1 MSDPTM
7 PMPDDP
13 DMPGRTVEDPPMP
26 EDLPDN
32 DGLMDDDEVASGGGL
47 PKPTPGR
54 GCGVGTR
61 GIPRVPIHVSCCGSS

>member
-26 EDLPDN
+26 EERLEQ
-32 DGLMDDDEVASGGGL
+32 DGFDDEAETYSGGM
-47 PKPTPGR
+47 PQP
-54 GCGVGTR
+54 
-61 GIPRVPIHVSCCGSS
+61 

>member
-26 EDLPDN
+26 EEQLDN
-32 DGLMDDDEVASGGGL
+32 DEFSGDEADSVSGGL
-47 PKPTPGR
+47 P
-54 GCGVGTR
+54 
-61 GIPRVPIHVSCCGSS
+61 